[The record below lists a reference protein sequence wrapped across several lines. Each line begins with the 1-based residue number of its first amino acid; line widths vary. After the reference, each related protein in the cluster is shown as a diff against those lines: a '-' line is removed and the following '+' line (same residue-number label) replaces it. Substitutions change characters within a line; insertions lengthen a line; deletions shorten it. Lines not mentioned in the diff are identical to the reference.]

1 MRTQFYTANSCRPG
15 TLTRRLVLAVFLSF
29 ASLTMAGVKVG
40 ETFPDLATFKLEG
53 KLPVLKDKIIMVDFW
68 ASWCDPCKDS
78 FPAMAELQKQY
89 GTNALVIIA
98 INVDENKSD
107 MEDFLKKTPAA
118 FAVMRDGS
126 QKLVEKTGIGTMP
139 SSFLLDRT
147 GKVRFA
153 HNGFRGAETK
163 KEYAKEIET
172 LVKEKP

>member
-1 MRTQFYTANSCRPG
+1 MPIRLLKRLPFALAIFLAFVTAA
-15 TLTRRLVLAVFLSF
+15 L
-29 ASLTMAGVKVG
+29 AGVKVG
-40 ETFPDLATFKLEG
+40 NTFPDLASYKLEG
-53 KLPVLKDKIIMVDFW
+53 KLPEMKEKVIMIDFW

-78 FPAMAELQKQY
+78 FPAMAELQKRY
-89 GTNALVIIA
+89 GPEGFVIIA

-107 MEDFLKKTPAA
+107 MEDFLKKTPAT
-118 FAVMRDGS
+118 FAVVRDGS
-126 QKLVEKTGIGTMP
+126 QKLVEKAGIGTMP

-172 LVKEKP
+172 LLKK